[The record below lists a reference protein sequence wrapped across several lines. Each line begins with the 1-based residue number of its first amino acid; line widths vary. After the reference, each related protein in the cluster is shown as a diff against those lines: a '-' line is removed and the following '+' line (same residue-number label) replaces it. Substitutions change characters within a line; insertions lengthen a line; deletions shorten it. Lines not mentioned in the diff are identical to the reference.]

1 MSKNQMSA
9 FKTTTTTPL
18 YILPPTS
25 TTLRT
30 GAIASSARRLTT
42 TPSTSSVSA
51 SISDMH
57 ATQNIYSTGPTPHT
71 IARTEMDS
79 HADTC
84 CLGPNFIPTHYT
96 NYTCTV
102 AGFTEELD
110 ALTDIPIVTGVTAY
124 DDLLNN
130 TTYLIFIHQA
140 LYFGTRIATSLIN
153 PQQCRSSGI
162 IIQDNPFDRR
172 ESLYILDPVSQL
184 SLPMNMNGS
193 FVGLTTRVPSKFEL
207 QSCPHRIHLTSDS
220 PWNPKQIN
228 GLPESHEEGAMNRLM
243 ASVFPTISSVNALKH
258 ELDYPVSLTTNQ
270 TEFDIAVT
278 SCSSCYHLPTMVER
292 MISSVEVASH
302 LSSDDPLRTDSVIA
316 QKRHTGIDPY
326 DLARKWN
333 VSIKRARETL
343 KSTTQQGSARGII
356 H

>member
-1 MSKNQMSA
+1 MSA
-9 FKTTTTTPL
+9 FQTTTTTPL

-30 GAIASSARRLTT
+30 GAIVSTARRLTT
-42 TPSTSSVSA
+42 TPSTSSAST
-51 SISDMH
+51 SISDTH
-57 ATQNIYSTGPTPHT
+57 TTQHTHSTGPTPH
-71 IARTEMDS
+71 TEMDS

-162 IIQDNPFDRR
+162 IIQDNPFDRH
-172 ESLYILDPVSQL
+172 ESI
-184 SLPMNMNGS
+184 
-193 FVGLTTRVPSKFEL
+193 
-207 QSCPHRIHLTSDS
+207 
-220 PWNPKQIN
+220 
-228 GLPESHEEGAMNRLM
+228 
-243 ASVFPTISSVNALKH
+243 FP
-258 ELDYPVSLTTNQ
+258 
-270 TEFDIAVT
+270 
-278 SCSSCYHLPTMVER
+278 
-292 MISSVEVASH
+292 
-302 LSSDDPLRTDSVIA
+302 
-316 QKRHTGIDPY
+316 IDP
-326 DLARKWN
+326 
-333 VSIKRARETL
+333 SFP
-343 KSTTQQGSARGII
+343 QQLRGFFSM
-356 H
+356 HLHS